1 PGEGRDP
8 CQAHTMRAWVYIMTN
23 KAFGTLYIGMTA
35 DLMRRIWEHKHGMID
50 GFTKKYG
57 LHHLVYYECHDAL
70 ENAAMR
76 EKQLT
81 EWKRNWKLRLIMDM
95 NPNWNDLY
103 NDFVYSQ
110 AADMGPGL
118 RRDLQ

>member
-1 PGEGRDP
+1 
-8 CQAHTMRAWVYIMTN
+8 
-23 KAFGTLYIGMTA
+23 
-35 DLMRRIWEHKHGMID
+35 
-50 GFTKKYG
+50 
-57 LHHLVYYECHDAL
+57 
-70 ENAAMR
+70 MR
-76 EKQLT
+76 EKQLK